1 MENKEEI
8 TQCIMCHFLINKRKV
23 VLDQLQEGLQT
34 LGLLNEM
41 QKNPLLFERLFLYQ
55 EKNLTTAIVKDILS
69 FPNNEHKDVQE
80 MVLQFIDESDH
91 EGMEICFISSIP

>member
-1 MENKEEI
+1 MPFLSVGWVFQDCP
-8 TQCIMCHFLINKRKV
+8 QCATV
-23 VLDQLQEGLQT
+23 S
-34 LGLLNEM
+34 
-41 QKNPLLFERLFLYQ
+41 
-55 EKNLTTAIVKDILS
+55 VKDILS